1 MSTLIYGLVIAI
13 FLFGKSM
20 AMSDEMQEMAQM
32 LHNTCVAETGVAE
45 DLIIKCRSGDFTD
58 DPKLKC
64 YMLCLLNQISA
75 FDDGE
80 IDVDTLVAML
90 PEEILGKAEPVLR
103 SCGTIKGTDDCD
115 SVYQTNKCYYD
126 KSPLQMCTF

>member
-32 LHNTCVAETGVAE
+32 LRNTCVAETGVAE

-58 DPKLKC
+58 DPKLK
-64 YMLCLLNQISA
+64 
-75 FDDGE
+75 FDNGE